1 MSRPRPCP
9 QRALKWLPVTQCT
22 NTVSTDVWPPGA
34 HQLRASGQPGWA
46 GVLIAGAPCWP
57 HHRTRAT
64 NPSRSPGCTGTSA
77 YVLMGDRDRTHIT
90 GATAPVRALGGPS
103 NARTG
108 LPPCTSGCRLRG
120 EGLSEGKTKVVGPP
134 RRKNEGGAGQN
145 FLKVTQNNLRKAKR
159 RSNEGPAKENPG
171 LRQAR
176 PSIPQP
182 ATQLCNTAYTSSG
195 ERWQGT
201 VTAMLKG

>member
-1 MSRPRPCP
+1 MRAPLAGHTTERAP
-9 QRALKWLPVTQCT
+9 QT
-22 NTVSTDVWPPGA
+22 
-34 HQLRASGQPGWA
+34 
-46 GVLIAGAPCWP
+46 
-57 HHRTRAT
+57 
-64 NPSRSPGCTGTSA
+64 PGCTSA

-90 GATAPVRALGGPS
+90 VATVPVRALGGPS

-108 LPPCTSGCRLRG
+108 LSPCTSGCRLRG

-171 LRQAR
+171 LRN
-176 PSIPQP
+176 S
-182 ATQLCNTAYTSSG
+182 ATTICTNQDCQGKLSLLFELVTRRKTGNLWAKTSNGAFMTITWAFEAAQLRIS
-195 ERWQGT
+195 
-201 VTAMLKG
+201 KGYHSKHF

>member
-1 MSRPRPCP
+1 
-9 QRALKWLPVTQCT
+9 
-22 NTVSTDVWPPGA
+22 
-34 HQLRASGQPGWA
+34 LRAPLA
-46 GVLIAGAPCWP
+46 GHTTERAPQ
-57 HHRTRAT
+57 T
-64 NPSRSPGCTGTSA
+64 PGCTSA
-77 YVLMGDRDRTHIT
+77 YVLMGDRDRIHIT

-145 FLKVTQNNLRKAKR
+145 FLKVTQYNLRKAKR

-171 LRQAR
+171 LRWLNCGDLAR
-176 PSIPQP
+176 PPQRAHWHCPLCVFRRAKATEPPVLAAASRAPRHSIIKWCGRAGGAPTRAQNPPRPKQP
-182 ATQLCNTAYTSSG
+182 KSPALG
-195 ERWQGT
+195 
-201 VTAMLKG
+201 